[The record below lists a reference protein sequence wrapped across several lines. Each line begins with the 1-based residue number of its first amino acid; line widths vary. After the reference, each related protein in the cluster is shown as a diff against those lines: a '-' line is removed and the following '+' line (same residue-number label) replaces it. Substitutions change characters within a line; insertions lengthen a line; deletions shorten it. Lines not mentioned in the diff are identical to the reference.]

1 MKFPHCGNFTLF
13 KTFHFQDYPT
23 QSEKGMRL
31 SLKGLN
37 ENDFELF
44 RSLIQVSLQIFSSQ
58 PLKHLSAEN
67 YLAVKE
73 FQRILK
79 VSTHRVEDA
88 EIFSHHFFAK
98 IA

>member
-1 MKFPHCGNFTLF
+1 MKFPHCDNFTLF
-13 KTFHFQDYPT
+13 KTFHFQDYLK
-23 QSEKGMRL
+23 QNEKGMRL

-67 YLAVKE
+67 YLVVKE
-73 FQRILK
+73 FQRIK
-79 VSTHRVEDA
+79 
-88 EIFSHHFFAK
+88 
-98 IA
+98 